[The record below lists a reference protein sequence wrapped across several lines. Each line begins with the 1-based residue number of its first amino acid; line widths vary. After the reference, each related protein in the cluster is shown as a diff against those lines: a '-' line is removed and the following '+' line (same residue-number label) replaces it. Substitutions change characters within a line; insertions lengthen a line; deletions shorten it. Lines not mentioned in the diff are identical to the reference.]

1 MGALSVAWP
10 GVRVPRLLPALSR
23 GRVLTMEWVVG
34 EKLAVGGGATG
45 FLQRSPNNAGLAG
58 SEINDKN
65 MASTSSHTS
74 STSSTS
80 TSRWGSAADVALVK
94 LCVDATLSQLLET
107 GVMHA
112 DPHGGNLLKVS

>member
-1 MGALSVAWP
+1 MGALSVPWP
-10 GVRVPRLLPALSR
+10 GVRVPRLVPALSR

-45 FLQRSPNNAGLAG
+45 FLQSSPNNAGIAR
-58 SEINDKN
+58 SDHENTD
-65 MASTSSHTS
+65 ASSTASNTSSS
-74 STSSTS
+74 SSSM
-80 TSRWGSAADVALVK
+80 SRRGSDADVALVK